1 MQKED
6 VYKYF
11 TLSSQLHESVSKWIK
26 EKVKNTFYKDCKFTI
41 DNIANVGCGQLGI
54 RVDFQVPP
62 CNDYVEEVYNIT
74 IEELENY

>member
-1 MQKED
+1 MYKED

-11 TLSSQLHESVSKWIK
+11 TLSSQLYDSVSKWIK
-26 EKVKNTFYKDCKFTI
+26 DKVRGTYYADCKFNI
-41 DNIANVGCGQLGI
+41 DNIANIGGGQLGV

-62 CNDYVEEVYNIT
+62 MNDYVEEVYNVS